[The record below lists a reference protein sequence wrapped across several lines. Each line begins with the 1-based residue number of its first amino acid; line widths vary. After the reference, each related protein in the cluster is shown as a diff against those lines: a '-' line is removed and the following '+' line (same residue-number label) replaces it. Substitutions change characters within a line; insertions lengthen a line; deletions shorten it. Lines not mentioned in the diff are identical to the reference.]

1 MVLMECWN
9 KIMKWIVKLWV
20 AGKIFTDEVIATN
33 PKQAI
38 ETSKNRNPYAR
49 VISVNISFR

>member
-1 MVLMECWN
+1 MEYWN